1 MKLHAVLIPYLL
13 LFFILPLPCPA
24 QSQEDTLTNVEQIAN
39 SEEYEVYAKSVQLI
53 AYFLNDND
61 VDFSAMSRAMLN
73 YSATGDTEDYP
84 IEIFK
89 GIPNAVKLHQLSI
102 NRSLKKKIV
111 NRKFEYDRLSKA
123 DKKRVR
129 EAYHSVNP
137 FVLSVAEM
145 EAMIDRISNGN

>member
-61 VDFSAMSRAMLN
+61 VDFYLN
-73 YSATGDTEDYP
+73 MTDFLKP
-84 IEIFK
+84 IKSECEKRI
-89 GIPNAVKLHQLSI
+89 IP
-102 NRSLKKKIV
+102 
-111 NRKFEYDRLSKA
+111 
-123 DKKRVR
+123 
-129 EAYHSVNP
+129 
-137 FVLSVAEM
+137 
-145 EAMIDRISNGN
+145 